1 MAAIAELVD
10 RRSLAAADAVLEHVG
25 ETSRRAPGLRLG
37 RVVVPPGEDRLRP
50 RRSGLFRFLR
60 ESRHDGGALVLG
72 GLRRDL
78 ELHND
83 AG

>member
-10 RRSLAAADAVLEHVG
+10 SRSLAAADAVLEHMG
-25 ETSRRAPGLRLG
+25 KTSGRAPELRLG
-37 RVVVPPGEDRLRP
+37 QVVPLGEDRLGP

-60 ESRHDGGALVLG
+60 QGRHDGGALVLG

-78 ELHND
+78 ELHD
-83 AG
+83 QAG